1 MSVDP
6 VDDYT
11 FWFTQEYMNGG
22 WKTRIGAFD
31 FGPVLPPE
39 ISAGADTTMCENTL
53 FVANASATYVSSV
66 FWESDGDGRFVPDP
80 PVHLIQGYIRGTD
93 DIENGGFT
101 LNVVAE
107 GFEQGMEDYDTIAVA
122 ITRLPEAFAGNDTV
136 VPAFSSVTLNGNATD
151 ASAVEWSTNG
161 DGFFDDPTLLDATY
175 TPGDGDI
182 AEGLVKLTLTA
193 LPLTPC
199 DEDDSDLVKVT
210 LDHTIGFDE
219 SPDKEFGLKVVPNP
233 STGEFSLNITDMQ
246 AGKGTIKIHNQV
258 GEVLFEQQIAVS
270 HGTMQKQFNLS
281 SQPKGIYF
289 VTVRNAGQYRVEKV
303 VIR

>member
-1 MSVDP
+1 
-6 VDDYT
+6 
-11 FWFTQEYMNGG
+11 MN
-22 WKTRIGAFD
+22 
-31 FGPVLPPE
+31 VL
-39 ISAGADTTMCENTL
+39 
-53 FVANASATYVSSV
+53 
-66 FWESDGDGRFVPDP
+66 
-80 PVHLIQGYIRGTD
+80 
-93 DIENGGFT
+93 
-101 LNVVAE
+101 AE
-107 GFEQGMEDYDTIAVA
+107 GFEPGMEDFDTIAVA

-161 DGFFDDPTLLDATY
+161 DGFFDDPTILDATY

-193 LPLTPC
+193 FPLTPC

-219 SPDKEFGLKVVPNP
+219 SPDKEFGIKVVPNP
-233 STGEFSLNITDMQ
+233 STGEFSLNISDLE
-246 AGKGTIKIHNQV
+246 AGKGTIKIHNQI
-258 GEVLFEQQIAVS
+258 GEVLFEQQISVNQGS
-270 HGTMQKQFNLS
+270 MQKQFNLS

-289 VTVRNAGQYRVEKV
+289 VTVRFAGQYRVEKV